1 MSAESV
7 SQFLER
13 VNQDPALQEELAQAI
28 NASQPGADRVAASE
42 IGAKYGY
49 SFTPDEIGEAMDAV
63 EQQQSGEELSEEEL
77 ESVAGG
83 FCTPAI
89 VVAGIGAVGAV
100 TGAVARNRNTW

>member
-1 MSAESV
+1 MSAEAV
-7 SQFLER
+7 AQFLER
-13 VNQDPALQEELAQAI
+13 VNQDSALQEELTQAI

-49 SFTPDEIGEAMDAV
+49 SFTADEIGEAMEAV

-77 ESVAGG
+77 EAVAGG

-89 VVAGIGAVGAV
+89 VVAGIGAAGAI
-100 TGAVARNRNTW
+100 TGGVASRATW